1 MHLHKNLAYIIAVA
15 IEEESG
21 QRLIALP
28 CQEGDGLAISDG
40 KAIRFV
46 KLDRLSS
53 IEAIRAYVSRWHNA
67 QEVSEVEMRTPAAA
81 VGAQS

>member
-28 CQEGDGLAISDG
+28 CQKGDGLAVSDG

-46 KLDRLSS
+46 KLNRLSS
-53 IEAIRAYVSRWHNA
+53 LEAIRQYVTDWGSA
-67 QEVSEVEMRTPAAA
+67 LEISEVELGIPHVA
-81 VGAQS
+81 VAQS